1 MKIKILLLLTL
12 TFFKLSAQILNG
24 KVYSEE
30 TKLPIPY
37 ARIGLE
43 KSEFGVISD
52 ENGNFSIDLTNK
64 DKNQKIRIEV
74 GGYEPYTNSVGNFLN
89 KNNSTFYLSEK
100 LVNIE
105 QVVITHKKFAAKNW
119 GINAKTKSVQFIYN
133 PEKNQ
138 QDISKELALPFDTK
152 KRAKLEKINI
162 NIAYFEADRP
172 VFVRYN
178 VYDENW
184 NSILGED
191 LSILMNPKDIKNN
204 EFSFDISEKNIWVK
218 NKFYVSFQ
226 VLNSFKGSIALSG
239 TVFKPAFYRK
249 NVGLWERT
257 PNVCPSLNIDVKVEK

>member
-1 MKIKILLLLTL
+1 MKIRILLLLTL
-12 TFFKLSAQILNG
+12 TFFNLNAQVLNG
-24 KVYSEE
+24 KVLSEE
-30 TKLPIPY
+30 SKLPIPY

-43 KSEFGVISD
+43 KSEFGVIAD
-52 ENGNFSIDLTNK
+52 ENGNFSIDLSNK

-74 GGYEPYTNSVGNFLN
+74 GGYEPYTNSVDNFLSE
-89 KNNSTFYLSEK
+89 NNSIYYLSEK
-100 LVNIE
+100 VVNIE
-105 QVVITHKKFAAKNW
+105 RVVLIPKKFVTKNW
-119 GINAKTKSVQFIYN
+119 GINAKTKSIQFIYN
-133 PEKNQ
+133 SEKNQ

-162 NIAYFEADRP
+162 NILYFEADRP

-191 LSILMNPKDIKNN
+191 LSVLMNPKDIKKN
-204 EFSFDISEKNIWVK
+204 EFTFDISEKNIWVK

-249 NVGLWERT
+249 NLGLWEKT
-257 PNVCPSLNIDVKVEK
+257 PSVCPALNIDVKVEK

>member
-1 MKIKILLLLTL
+1 MKIKILLILTL
-12 TFFKLSAQILNG
+12 TFFKLNAQILNG
-24 KVYSEE
+24 KVYSQE

-43 KSEFGVISD
+43 KSEFGVIAD
-52 ENGNFSIDLTNK
+52 ENGSFSIDLSNK
-64 DKNQKIRIEV
+64 DKKQIIRIEV
-74 GGYEPYTNSVGNFLN
+74 GGYEPYTISVGNFLN
-89 KNNSTFYLSEK
+89 ENNSTFYLSDK
-100 LVNIE
+100 VVNIE
-105 QVVITHKKFAAKNW
+105 QIVITPKKFVAKNW
-119 GINAKTKSVQFIYN
+119 GINAKTKSIQFIYN

-152 KRAKLEKINI
+152 KRAKIEKIKI

-226 VLNSFKGSIALSG
+226 ILNSFKGSIALSG

-257 PNVCPSLNIDVKVEK
+257 PTVCPSLNIDVKVEK